1 MTNLPSTSAALAV
14 VRGGA
19 GESLRRSVECS
30 ACGSEIESGATSCF
44 ACGQAR
50 RSLKRGQTIADRY
63 ELVRVL
69 GHGGMGVVYETYDR
83 SLDEKVALKVLSE
96 TVRDSAEAGRR
107 FRAEIKLAR
116 KVRHPNV
123 CAIHE
128 FGEQPEIQYIV
139 MELVEGVN
147 LAQHLAASE
156 RLSAA
161 EAVAI
166 VAQVGAG
173 LQSIHDAGV
182 IHRDLKPSNIM
193 MDGAGHVRVL
203 DFGLAKQIGAPMA
216 TAYGQVLGTPAYMSP
231 EQVQGRSTDPRADL
245 YALGI
250 LTHELLTGRVPF
262 EGETAQE
269 TAWLHVNGTLRLDD
283 PVLPPSVVP
292 ILTRALARLPGDRY
306 ETVRDY
312 VTALSGCDLS
322 VLPRAAVEPP
332 DAPPDSHATQ
342 RVSRRFDRP
351 IPDFPNLDP
360 PSPGPLPARKRA
372 PSAARPLVLG
382 LVSGGSA
389 RDPNRMKRWRV
400 RAGLG
405 AAFALL
411 ISFSGRPAKSG
422 GSRPP
427 AESRE
432 VNRSGP
438 AVSTPTLPIADS
450 TPLADSVHLPFSTPT
465 PVVEARMEAPSR
477 AQVQQTVRERETYAP
492 VRATARVT
500 PAPTP
505 ESDLPKASHSPQSP
519 AVPTPAVPS
528 PAPTATPS
536 PRSAI
541 ADTPP
546 GLSETA
552 NRPADAAQWAI
563 KEPRKIKHVMPEYPE
578 IARQAKIEGRIVV
591 QCTIDARG
599 TVTRAVVTQ
608 GVNELNRA
616 ATDAI
621 RQWVY
626 EPTLVNGK
634 PVSVDITVTIEFRL
648 ADQP

>member
-69 GHGGMGVVYETYDR
+69 GHGGMGVVYEAYDR

-128 FGEQPEIQYIV
+128 FGEQPDIQYIV

-147 LAQHLAASE
+147 LAQHLTAIE

-161 EAVAI
+161 EAIAI

-173 LQSIHDAGV
+173 LQAIHDAGV

-231 EQVQGRSTDPRADL
+231 EQVQSRPTDPRADL
-245 YALGI
+245 YSLGI

-262 EGETAQE
+262 LGDTAQE

-283 PVLPPSVVP
+283 PAIPPTLIPV
-292 ILTRALARLPGDRY
+292 LTRALARVPGDRF
-306 ETVRDY
+306 ETARDY
-312 VTALSGCDLS
+312 VTALSGSDLS
-322 VLPRAAVEPP
+322 VRPRTSLEPEPP
-332 DAPPDSHATQ
+332 TDFHATQ
-342 RVSRRFDRP
+342 QVSRRFDRP
-351 IPDFPNLDP
+351 IPNFPNLDP
-360 PSPGPLPARKRA
+360 AAPAPPPSRKRA
-372 PSAARPLVLG
+372 PPAGRPLVLG
-382 LVSGGSA
+382 LVSSGSA
-389 RDPNRMKRWRV
+389 HDPNRMKRWRV
-400 RAGLG
+400 RAAVG

-411 ISFSGRPAKSG
+411 ISFAGRPAKSDG
-422 GSRPP
+422 AGPP
-427 AESRE
+427 VESRQISSSPPQ
-432 VNRSGP
+432 VLQP
-438 AVSTPTLPIADS
+438 ILPIADS
-450 TPLADSVHLPFSTPT
+450 TPPADSVRLPLSTPA
-465 PVVEARMEAPSR
+465 PVAPARVVPPSR
-477 AQVQQTVRERETYAP
+477 AQLRQTVSAREAYAPARETAG
-492 VRATARVT
+492 VMSG
-500 PAPTP
+500 PTP
-505 ESDLPKASHSPQSP
+505 ESDLPKASLSVQSK
-519 AVPTPAVPS
+519 AVPS
-528 PAPTATPS
+528 TQPTTTPS
-536 PRSAI
+536 PRSALE
-541 ADTPP
+541 DTSPVVP
-546 GLSETA
+546 SETA
-552 NRPADAAQWAI
+552 NRPADAAKWAI
-563 KEPRKIKHVMPEYPE
+563 KEPRKIKHVIPEYPE
-578 IARQAKIEGRIVV
+578 IARQAKIEGSIVV
-591 QCTIDARG
+591 QCTIDPRG
-599 TVTRAVVTQ
+599 AVTRAVVAQ
-608 GVNELNRA
+608 GVAELNRA